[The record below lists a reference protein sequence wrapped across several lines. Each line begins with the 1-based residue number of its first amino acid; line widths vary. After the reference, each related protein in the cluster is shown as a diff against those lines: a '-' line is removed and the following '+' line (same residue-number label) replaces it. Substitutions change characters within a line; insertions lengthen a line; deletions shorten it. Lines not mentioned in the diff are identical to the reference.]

1 MDYIIRNKSIYIT
14 LDVNGTPAPCS
25 KSEAKR
31 FEYSKAQNILQTLP
45 KTLRKF
51 HFRVEAVPEIPPPKE
66 SGIVVKNV
74 TPKKVLYEPKE
85 IPDTIM
91 QWVERVESLN
101 GLSLEAFDR
110 VKVLKDEYL
119 HIEKRKQDLLHEIEL
134 SSKVNACDGYK
145 KYRELK
151 TLLERRREIKDE
163 TLVVNI
169 LLESNIGQLAA
180 VNFRR
185 RVEGLKS
192 RTYLYREQD

>member
-1 MDYIIRNKSIYIT
+1 
-14 LDVNGTPAPCS
+14 
-25 KSEAKR
+25 
-31 FEYSKAQNILQTLP
+31 
-45 KTLRKF
+45 
-51 HFRVEAVPEIPPPKE
+51 
-66 SGIVVKNV
+66 
-74 TPKKVLYEPKE
+74 
-85 IPDTIM
+85 M

>member
-1 MDYIIRNKSIYIT
+1 MDYIIRNKSTYIK
-14 LDVNGTPAPCS
+14 LDANGTPAACS

-31 FEYSKAQNILQTLP
+31 FEYSKAQNILQALP

-51 HFRVEAVPEIPPPKE
+51 HFRVEAVPEIPPPKK
-66 SGIVVKNV
+66 SGIIVKNT